1 MSDESAEQGEKPD
14 TPGRWGHQREGAEGE
29 EREAEFSRRIGMKA
43 ARKLRAR
50 RAQDREAQT
59 AWSGLGMMGLV
70 GWGVSVPTLLGAAL
84 GIWLDQQF
92 PREHSWTLT
101 LLFAGLL
108 IGCLN
113 AWGWVAREERITR
126 RRDGQEAGEQQE
138 GISKP
143 ESGSTRRS
151 KGGSKE

>member
-1 MSDESAEQGEKPD
+1 MSDEPAERRAKPD
-14 TPGRWGHQREGAEGE
+14 AQRRRGRQHERTEGE

-43 ARKLRAR
+43 ARKLQAR

-59 AWSGLGMMGLV
+59 VWSGLGMMGLV

-92 PREHSWTLT
+92 PGKHSWTLT

-113 AWGWVAREERITR
+113 AWCWVAREERITR

-151 KGGSKE
+151 KGGNKK